1 MVTQLLP
8 GRIAAEAVFN
18 CRVWPEPEQKSQAAS
33 VCVEGVREAS
43 AGRRRGLMLASL
55 CSKNPCPSVCSERP
69 HSWISL
75 LKEELGWRN

>member
-18 CRVWPEPEQKSQAAS
+18 CRVWPEPEQKSEAAS
-33 VCVEGVREAS
+33 VHDEGVHEAS
-43 AGRRRGLMLASL
+43 AGRRRGLTLASL
-55 CSKNPCPSVCSERP
+55 CPSVSSEMP